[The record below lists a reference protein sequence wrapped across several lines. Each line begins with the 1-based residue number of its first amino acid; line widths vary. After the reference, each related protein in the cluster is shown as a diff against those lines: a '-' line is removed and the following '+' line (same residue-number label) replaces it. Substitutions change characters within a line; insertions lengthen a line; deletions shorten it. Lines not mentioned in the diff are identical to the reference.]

1 MILVILLLTTPKRNS
16 KEEWKQLEIESD
28 EAFENKVNLM
38 LMNGRS
44 DVQAIKYIRK
54 EKNLGLLHAKQYLDR
69 IKESKK

>member
-1 MILVILLLTTPKRNS
+1 VVFLLKTPKHASNG
-16 KEEWKQLEIESD
+16 EWRQLETDQD

-69 IKESKK
+69 TKESKK